1 MACISNIHKLRLRAI
16 TTKEY
21 TLMVYFWCVF
31 VFAQLAVFRAFE
43 LQFEHLR
50 RIAYIE

>member
-1 MACISNIHKLRLRAI
+1 MACISNIHKLRLQAI

-21 TLMVYFWCVF
+21 TLMAYFGCAF
-31 VFAQLAVFRAFE
+31 VFAQIAVFRAYE

-50 RIAYIE
+50 RIAYKE

>member
-1 MACISNIHKLRLRAI
+1 MAYISIRLILKLRAI

-21 TLMVYFWCVF
+21 TLMVYFGCAF

-43 LQFEHLR
+43 LLFEHLR
-50 RIAYIE
+50 RIAYKE